1 LTGRGGSC
9 SFEQMPPQRKLTDF
23 LIELATNQGTRKQYT
38 RDRDKLLERRGL
50 AGNSAFKDDATVED
64 MKSAV
69 IAEDP
74 NGVKSIEKW
83 IIVASIPNDEFDQ
96 T

>member
-1 LTGRGGSC
+1 
-9 SFEQMPPQRKLTDF
+9 MPRPLTDF
-23 LIELATNQGTRKQYT
+23 LIELGSNPGTRKRYT
-38 RDRDKLLERRGL
+38 RDRDKLLQQRGL
-50 AGNSAFKDDATVED
+50 AGNEAFKDDATVED

-74 NGVKSIEKW
+74 NGVKQIENW
-83 IIVASIPNDEFDQ
+83 ILVASIPNDEFDS